1 MIKRIASLLSGRT
14 TKTTFPMK
22 NLRLTI
28 EDSQTIANDLNQLLS
43 SYQIHYQ
50 NLRGLHWNITGRK
63 FFELHLKFE
72 ELYTEALVRIDEIAE
87 RILTLGHH
95 PLHTFH
101 DYISHSAIQETS
113 SILNGQESVE
123 RTLSAFETLLQL
135 EYDLLQKSSAADD
148 EGTNA
153 MISDYIKQNEK
164 TRWMLNAWLKE

>member
-1 MIKRIASLLSGRT
+1 
-14 TKTTFPMK
+14 MK
-22 NLRLTI
+22 NLRLTT
-28 EDSQTIANDLNQLLS
+28 ENSQSIALELNKLLS

-50 NLRGLHWNITGRK
+50 NLRGFHWNITGRK

-72 ELYTEALVRIDEIAE
+72 ELYNEALLRIDEIAE
-87 RILTLGHH
+87 RILTLGHR
-95 PLHTFH
+95 PMHTFQ
-101 DYISHSAIQETS
+101 DYISHSAILETS
-113 SILNGQESVE
+113 GILNGQESVE

>member
-1 MIKRIASLLSGRT
+1 
-14 TKTTFPMK
+14 MK
-22 NLRLTI
+22 NLRLTP
-28 EDSQTIANDLNQLLS
+28 ENSQSIALELNKLLS

-50 NLRGLHWNITGRK
+50 NLRGFHWNITGRK

-72 ELYTEALVRIDEIAE
+72 ELYNEALLRIDEIAE
-87 RILTLGHH
+87 RILTLGHR
-95 PLHTFH
+95 PMHTFQ
-101 DYISHSAIQETS
+101 DYISHSAILETS
-113 SILNGQESVE
+113 GILNGQESVE